1 MTDHVHDIVMD
12 QVHDL
17 FTKYKSALIKNV
29 ITINLSVLA
38 ILITIFS
45 LVLSSIDTK
54 LDKIIT
60 IAVSDGQQDV
70 KIETI
75 NSTLFRH
82 DNEINELKLQLHKF
96 EAIIREEKPL
106 KNYADGH

>member
-1 MTDHVHDIVMD
+1 MTDHVHDIVKD
-12 QVHDL
+12 QVSDL

-29 ITINLSVLA
+29 ITINISVLA

-45 LVLSSIDTK
+45 LVLSSIDAK
-54 LDKIIT
+54 LDKIIV
-60 IAVSDGQQDV
+60 IAVSDGRQDV
-70 KIETI
+70 NIETI

-82 DNEINELKLQLHKF
+82 DNEINAIVLQMQKL
-96 EAIIREEKPL
+96 EAIIREEKTF